1 MHGGVKPRA
10 SWLCPTPNDRERF
23 LDMQER
29 LRPARIVT
37 MLSLTATAL
46 VAASHAGWPMLAAAI
61 ATLVVVSVGG
71 AGLERK
77 ARPELWVFAST
88 IVWLQLALSVAV
100 VVCGGPAGGAASLLA
115 IPVVMVAARFNNR
128 GLVAGA
134 PISALLVV
142 LTTVGLD
149 PGYVAA
155 HPQAVMVPLTLVL
168 SVAVYVSPLVASDER
183 HRANSTLDQLTGLLN
198 RRALEPRFAEVAEQ
212 AALGGQPV
220 SLVLADIDH
229 FKRINDEHGHV
240 VGDDVLREVA
250 APMRASLRS
259 FELLYRFGGEEF
271 LLLLPGA
278 ESHDAAAIA
287 ESLRA
292 AVAALEPQGLSLT
305 GSFGV
310 ATAEGDGLRLDDLF
324 DEADRALYAAK
335 HRGRNRVVTH
345 AKKALVG

>member
-1 MHGGVKPRA
+1 VKPRA

-46 VAASHAGWPMLAAAI
+46 IAAYHAGWPMLAAAI
-61 ATLVVVSVGG
+61 ATLVVVAVGG
-71 AGLERK
+71 AGLQRK
-77 ARPELWVFAST
+77 ARPELWVFATT
-88 IVWLQLALSVAV
+88 ILWLQLALSAAV
-100 VVCGGPAGGAASLLA
+100 IFSGGPGGGAASLLA

-128 GLVAGA
+128 GLVVGA
-134 PISALLVV
+134 PVSALLVV

-149 PGYVAA
+149 PGYVFG
-155 HPQAVMVPLTLVL
+155 HPQALMVPLTLVL
-168 SVAVYVSPLVASDER
+168 CVAVYVSPLVASDER

-212 AALGGQPV
+212 AALSGQPV
-220 SLVLADIDH
+220 SFVLADIDH
-229 FKRINDEHGHV
+229 FKRVNDEHGHV

-250 APMRASLRS
+250 AALRASLRS

-278 ESHDAAAIA
+278 ESDDAADIA

-292 AVAALEPQGLSLT
+292 AVAALEPQGLLLT
-305 GSFGV
+305 CSFGV
-310 ATAEGDGLRLDDLF
+310 ATADGAGLRLDALLDA
-324 DEADRALYAAK
+324 ADRALYAAK
-335 HRGRNRVVTH
+335 HGGRNRVVTH
-345 AKKALVG
+345 AETALVG